1 MNILDE
7 HITLEINTQNVNY
20 QTNRMLTA
28 TQHWILRSTSKN
40 KPNVDCSKTW
50 NTSTNKQKH
59 D

>member
-28 TQHWILRSTSKN
+28 TQH
-40 KPNVDCSKTW
+40 
-50 NTSTNKQKH
+50 
-59 D
+59 